1 MGIMDLPDGQ
11 GPAFAG
17 ITSSPAGTFAL
28 QVTQHSLV
36 AGKALHAQQ
45 RRLRRGL
52 RSDNRLNLR
61 TFSTGL
67 IFNLHVSFI
76 TGYFFRF
83 QSSKSPDL
91 LISNFPPFNILTSG
105 VISPLRTMVRARSCR
120 QSHIAIGSETL

>member
-1 MGIMDLPDGQ
+1 LISLAFMGIMDLPDGQ
-11 GPAFAG
+11 RSALAG

-28 QVTQHSLV
+28 KVTQHSLV

-83 QSSKSPDL
+83 SIFQ
-91 LISNFPPFNILTSG
+91 IT
-105 VISPLRTMVRARSCR
+105 
-120 QSHIAIGSETL
+120 